1 MDLEYDFE
9 KRYRL
14 VREIIETLVLTVL
27 MFLVIRL
34 AVQNFNIDGM
44 SMEPNLHNQE
54 LVLVDKWSYRFN
66 RPGRGDVIVFVAPPN
81 PAQDYI
87 KRIIGLPGDVVT
99 IRDTQVFVNGKALN
113 EPYIDPRLQ
122 GNPYAP
128 TTNLLIP
135 EGAYF
140 VLGDNRNGSSDSRD
154 WGCVPQPNVV
164 GRAALVY
171 WPLGRDNNGL
181 LHNVSSTFLNIPPPP
196 ATPAPNTV
204 CTIKHSEPVEASQ
217 PFLSTNDMLILLA
230 LPGTRLWDFFSFL
243 LYTTTGWKRR
253 RPQLSRAEK

>member
-1 MDLEYDFE
+1 VDLDYDFE
-9 KRYRL
+9 KHYRL
-14 VREIIETLVLTVL
+14 MREVIETLVLTVL

-66 RPGRGDVIVFVAPPN
+66 SPGRGDVIVFVAPPN

-87 KRIIGLPGDVVT
+87 KRIIGLPGDIVT
-99 IRDTQVFVNGKALN
+99 IKDTQVFVNGRALD
-113 EPYIDPRLQ
+113 ETYIDPRRQ

-128 TTNLLIP
+128 TSNLVIP
-135 EGAYF
+135 DGAYF

-154 WGCVPQPNVV
+154 WGCVPQGNVI

-171 WPLGRDNNGL
+171 WPLGLDNNGL
-181 LHNVSSTFLNIPPPP
+181 LHDVSPIFQNVISPPEKAATKNI
-196 ATPAPNTV
+196 
-204 CTIKHSEPVEASQ
+204 CTIKHNQ
-217 PFLSTNDMLILLA
+217 PAVAGQSSSGSDMWLLLA
-230 LPGTRLWDFFSFL
+230 MPSIYISFN
-243 LYTTTGWKRR
+243 RSR
-253 RPQLSRAEK
+253 NLSKFVRSHKH